1 MANPTNQ
8 NQQLAD
14 HIKKNL
20 AKGYTVDSL
29 RFSLIKQGYSRT
41 SIEKSIEMANQQL
54 ASAAPKMI
62 EKPTIS
68 YQVLDENEM
77 ATKVAAQDQAGEG
90 FFSRMK
96 RKFFG

>member
-14 HIKKNL
+14 YIKKNL

-29 RFSLIKQGYSRT
+29 RFSLVKQGYSRT

-54 ASAAPKMI
+54 ASSAPKMV
-62 EKPTIS
+62 EKPTIT
-68 YQVLDENEM
+68 YQVLDDNEM
-77 ATKVAAQDQAGEG
+77 AAKVAAQDASEG
-90 FFSRMK
+90 FFSKLK

>member
-1 MANPTNQ
+1 MPNPTNQ

-14 HIKKNL
+14 YIKKNL

-29 RFSLIKQGYSRT
+29 RFSLVKQGYSRT

-54 ASAAPKMI
+54 ATSAPKMV

-68 YQVLDENEM
+68 YQVLDDNDM
-77 ATKVAAQDQAGEG
+77 AARVAAQDAASKG
-90 FFSRMK
+90 FFSRIWHGI
-96 RKFFG
+96 FG